1 MELSQLRAFLAA
13 AQYENMTRAAESLHV
28 TQPALSRT
36 IARLEQELG
45 VQLFDR
51 AGRSVQLN
59 EFGRA
64 AREHA
69 EAALAELGAMER
81 HLQDLSGGLGGTI
94 RVASSFPTREP
105 DFLYEAVRD
114 FAFRY
119 PDVRLRVRQM
129 EPQQIGPALLAREVD
144 LALTGPSVQSEEIA
158 WQRLCTEPMGI
169 ILSRG
174 HPLAALGELSVAQ
187 LRGQRFYCNNSNS
200 DSYDLTRYFCAQAG
214 FEPDVCYEGDFPQFI
229 GEAIS
234 RGLGVSFIA
243 PGRFAGG
250 AEQAWE
256 TDIVFRPLTDAFCVR
271 ESGIAAA
278 RGCYRTK
285 AVRAFCDCLSAF
297 AGAPLDFSGGRDS
310 IAERPRYGGK

>member
-158 WQRLCTEPMGI
+158 
-169 ILSRG
+169 
-174 HPLAALGELSVAQ
+174 
-187 LRGQRFYCNNSNS
+187 
-200 DSYDLTRYFCAQAG
+200 
-214 FEPDVCYEGDFPQFI
+214 
-229 GEAIS
+229 
-234 RGLGVSFIA
+234 
-243 PGRFAGG
+243 
-250 AEQAWE
+250 
-256 TDIVFRPLTDAFCVR
+256 
-271 ESGIAAA
+271 
-278 RGCYRTK
+278 
-285 AVRAFCDCLSAF
+285 
-297 AGAPLDFSGGRDS
+297 
-310 IAERPRYGGK
+310 

>member
-28 TQPALSRT
+28 TQ
-36 IARLEQELG
+36 
-45 VQLFDR
+45 
-51 AGRSVQLN
+51 
-59 EFGRA
+59 
-64 AREHA
+64 
-69 EAALAELGAMER
+69 
-81 HLQDLSGGLGGTI
+81 
-94 RVASSFPTREP
+94 
-105 DFLYEAVRD
+105 
-114 FAFRY
+114 
-119 PDVRLRVRQM
+119 
-129 EPQQIGPALLAREVD
+129 PALLAREVD

-200 DSYDLTRYFCAQAG
+200 DFYDLARYFCAQAG

-229 GEAIS
+229 SEAIS

-256 TDIVFRPLTDAFCVR
+256 TDIVFRPLKDAFCVR
-271 ESGIAAA
+271 ESGIAAP

-285 AVRAFCDCLSAF
+285 AVRAFCDCLQVRRLTFHA
-297 AGAPLDFSGGRDS
+297 DV
-310 IAERPRYGGK
+310 IV